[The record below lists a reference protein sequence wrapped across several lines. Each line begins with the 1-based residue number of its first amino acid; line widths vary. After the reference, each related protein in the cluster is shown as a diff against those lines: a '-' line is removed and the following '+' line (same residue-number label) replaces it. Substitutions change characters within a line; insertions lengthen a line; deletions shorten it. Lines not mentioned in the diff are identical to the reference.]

1 MIFFYRLF
9 FIPLFLLSAPFYLR
23 RKLRRDKNIRQW
35 PQYLGFFPK
44 ISHTAKDRTKK
55 RIWVQAVSVGE
66 VLAIEPLI
74 RQLHASADVEIIL
87 TTTTSTGY
95 KEAKKRYSDI
105 SSGIGLFP
113 MDFWLCSTLAW
124 SRIQPDVV
132 ILAES
137 ELWPEHL
144 HQASKKSV
152 PVFLINARLSDRSYA
167 RLKRF
172 HFMACYFIETI
183 ETIYCATQIDY
194 DRFSDL
200 GAIPEGRIGNIKLDV
215 DFGPALSL
223 EDKCAQLQTMG
234 FERNNDSTENSFTL
248 IGASTWPGE
257 ETLLLNAQKYC
268 LDAGIPC
275 ELILVPRHVERREA
289 IQKLLNEQP
298 LSWSS
303 ANGDSGNLPINN
315 DSNQAIFFSD
325 TTGNL
330 VHLLKLADLAFIGK
344 SMPPNDG
351 GQTPIEAVAQG
362 IPILFGPNMSNF
374 KTISGELLEVGAAR
388 CISSQSELNE
398 QVLRLAKDSQTR
410 GQMKEAGLNWHEAN
424 KGIIADIGNAI
435 LQTLKLS

>member
-9 FIPLFLLSAPFYLR
+9 FILLFLLSAPFYLR
-23 RKLRRDKNIRQW
+23 RKLFRDKNIRHW
-35 PQYLGFFPK
+35 YKYLGFSPNIYQK
-44 ISHTAKDRTKK
+44 SKGRTKK
-55 RIWVQAVSVGE
+55 RVWAQAVSVGE

-74 RQLHASADVEIIL
+74 RQLHASTDVEIIL

-113 MDFWLCSTLAW
+113 IDFWPCSALAW
-124 SRIQPDVV
+124 SRIQPDMV

-144 HQASKKSV
+144 HQASKKGV

-172 HFMACYFIETI
+172 HFMARFLIERI
-183 ETIYCATQIDY
+183 EAIYCATRIDY

-200 GAIPEGRIGNIKLDV
+200 GATPEERIGNIKLDV
-215 DFGPALSL
+215 DFGPALTPQ
-223 EDKCAQLQTMG
+223 DKGAQLQKMG
-234 FERNNDSTENSFTL
+234 FERNHVSKESPFTL
-248 IGASTWPGE
+248 IGASTWQGE

-275 ELILVPRHVERREA
+275 ELILVPRHVERRET
-289 IQKLLNEQP
+289 IQKILNKQP

-303 ANGDSGNLPINN
+303 TNGYSRNHQINSG
-315 DSNQAIFFSD
+315 SNQSIFFADS
-325 TTGNL
+325 TGNL
-330 VHLLKLADLAFIGK
+330 VKLLKLADLAFIGK
-344 SMPPNDG
+344 SMPPNEG
-351 GQTPIEAVAQG
+351 GQTPIEAIAQG

-374 KTISGELLEVGAAR
+374 KTISNELLEVGAAR

-398 QVLRLAKDSQTR
+398 QVPRLAKNSQTR
-410 GQMKEAGLNWHEAN
+410 SQMKEAGLNWHEAN
-424 KGIIADIGNAI
+424 KGIIDNIGNTI

>member
-9 FIPLFLLSAPFYLR
+9 FIPLFFLSAPFYLR
-23 RKLRRDKNIRQW
+23 RKLRRDKNLSEW
-35 PQYLGFFPK
+35 YQYFGFFPK
-44 ISHTAKDRTKK
+44 IPHGSSDRLRK
-55 RIWVQAVSVGE
+55 RIWIQAVSVGE

-74 RQLHASADVEIIL
+74 KQFHESADVEIIL

-95 KEAKKRYSDI
+95 KEAKKRYVDSA
-105 SSGIGLFP
+105 SSIGLFP
-113 MDFWLCSTLAW
+113 IDFWACSALAW

-172 HFMACYFIETI
+172 NFMARFLIDKMQE
-183 ETIYCATQIDY
+183 IYCATKIDHE
-194 DRFSDL
+194 RFSDL
-200 GAIPEGRIGNIKLDV
+200 GAQPANKIGNIKLDV
-215 DFGPALSL
+215 DFGPALSSK
-223 EDKCAQLQTMG
+223 EKGSALQAMG
-234 FERNNDSTENSFTL
+234 FERSDVSTDNPLIL
-248 IGASTWPGE
+248 IGASTWPSE

-268 LDAGIPC
+268 LDAGVPC
-275 ELILVPRHVERREA
+275 QLILVPRHVERRGA
-289 IQKLLNEQP
+289 IQKLLNEQALP
-298 LSWSS
+298 WSS
-303 ANGDSGNLPINN
+303 ATGDSGNIPVNN
-315 DSNQAIFFSD
+315 EVSQAIFFSD

-351 GQTPIEAVAQG
+351 GQTPIEAAAQG
-362 IPILFGPNMSNF
+362 VPILFGPNMSNF
-374 KTISGELLEVGAAR
+374 KTISHELVEVGAAQ
-388 CISSQSELNE
+388 CITSQSELNE
-398 QVLRLAKDSQTR
+398 QVLQLAKDSQVR
-410 GQMKEAGLNWHEAN
+410 IEMQEAGLRWHETN
-424 KGIIADIGNAI
+424 KGIIAQIGDTI